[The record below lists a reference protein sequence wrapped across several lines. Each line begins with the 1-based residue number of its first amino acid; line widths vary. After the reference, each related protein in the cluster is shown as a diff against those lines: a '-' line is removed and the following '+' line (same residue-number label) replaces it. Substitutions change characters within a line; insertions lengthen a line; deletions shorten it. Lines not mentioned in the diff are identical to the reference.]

1 MTRFLRLEI
10 VTIQFRYEISTFPKN
25 LPPHRVHT
33 FTFTYIRQK
42 YLFTSFET
50 VQTLIH
56 WKLEPTPG

>member
-10 VTIQFRYEISTFPKN
+10 VTIQFRYEISTKKKN

-33 FTFTYIRQK
+33 FTFAYIRQK

-56 WKLEPTPG
+56 WKLEPTAG